1 LIDAVKKIIGDNEIS
16 KVVVASRGGKS
27 AVKLAESLG
36 KGVQVISIS
45 EFTYND
51 DTKKRMKKLKMIP
64 VENADLVIQD
74 NREITS
80 KLLEYGPDVK
90 AAFEVALI
98 AKQKGL
104 VKRDYVSISG
114 KKTTLVVNPDS
125 IESELQSS
133 ENVKKYVKSVLVS

>member
-1 LIDAVKKIIGDNEIS
+1 MIDTVKKIIGDNEIS

-104 VKRDYVSISG
+104 VKGEYVSISG

-133 ENVKKYVKSVLVS
+133 ENVKKYVKSVLVR